1 MSNQNLARRLR
12 VFRKSFFIA
21 FISTCVIIVGV
32 IIAWNS
38 LVTPPEQLEVMAR
51 PVDDGERPVVDE
63 EGFLIVT
70 LDLDDFVEEI
80 DDDTPVT
87 LYNAPSWAE
96 GRRGYFWTF
105 LIVGLNEG
113 TNANTIMAASY
124 CGITREANLISIPRD
139 IPVHPNRNGR
149 KLSSSYIIGA
159 GRGGGRAGGVAQMQ
173 RDVQTVI
180 GFIPDFYVVI
190 DYDAF
195 FAIIDAVNGI
205 EIYVPIR
212 MRYDDPLQNLRID
225 IQPGLQHMDSV
236 TALHFSRFRQGNPG
250 FPSLPDGD
258 IGRARHQQEVIDAV
272 IRRLLRP
279 ENLNPLRINEFVNIF
294 NDSVYTNISF
304 TDMLFFA
311 NELNNI
317 RRTDTMTDALTSFT
331 FQAHPGMS
339 NGVSYMFLTPS
350 NVVEI
355 LNSTINPFD
364 SDFSASDLRL
374 IRP

>member
-1 MSNQNLARRLR
+1 MQSKKMR
-12 VFRKSFFIA
+12 VFRKSFIITFIT
-21 FISTCVIIVGV
+21 TCVIILGA
-32 IIAWNS
+32 IIAWNR
-38 LVTPPEQLEVMAR
+38 LVTPPDQSVVIAR
-51 PVDDGERPVVDE
+51 PIDDRPTVDE
-63 EGFLIVT
+63 DGFLIIP
-70 LDLDDFVEEI
+70 LEHQDDI
-80 DDDTPVT
+80 DPADDDTPLP

-96 GRRGYFWTF
+96 GRRANFWTF

-113 TNANTIMAASY
+113 TNANTIMVASY
-124 CGITREANLISIPRD
+124 CSIAREANLISIPRD
-139 IPVHPNRNGR
+139 IPVHPTRNGR

-159 GRGGGRAGGVAQMQ
+159 GQGRGIAGGVAQMQ

-195 FAIIDAVNGI
+195 FAIIDAVGGI

-225 IQPGLQHMDSV
+225 IQPGLQHMDST
-236 TALHFSRFRQGNPG
+236 TALHFARFRQGNPG
-250 FPSLPDGD
+250 FPNLPGGD
-258 IGRARHQQEVIDAV
+258 IGRVGSQQEVINAV

-279 ENLNPLRINEFVNIF
+279 ENLNPIRINEFVNIF

-317 RRTDTMTDALTSFT
+317 RRTDTMTDALTSYT
-331 FQAHPGMS
+331 FEAHPGSS
-339 NGVSYMFLTPS
+339 NGISYMFLTPS
-350 NVVEI
+350 NVLEI

-364 SDFSASDLRL
+364 NDFTAADLGL